1 MMCMMSSI
9 PRFPSFDLN
18 LACETYRAMT
28 VVLILHLILCLQMG
42 DRLIP
47 GLMPGNYN
55 ETICVNA
62 SRFCDFYDPH
72 DESKLLHSDLVLIDE
87 EVHIVACL
95 PMLTCMLTIRLCIF
109 VIGCKIH
116 SFYHNCVG
124 FLLWNLAIRYKV
136 T

>member
-1 MMCMMSSI
+1 MSSI

-18 LACETYRAMT
+18 LAYETYCAMT
-28 VVLILHLILCLQMG
+28 VVLILYLILCLQMG

-47 GLMPGNYN
+47 GLMPGNCS
-55 ETICVNA
+55 ETICVRA
-62 SRFCDFYDPH
+62 SRFWDFYDPH
-72 DESKLLHSDLVLIDE
+72 DESKMLHSDLVLIDE

-109 VIGCKIH
+109 VIGYKIH
-116 SFYHNCVG
+116 SFYHNYVG
-124 FLLWNLAIRYKV
+124 FLLWNLAVRYKV